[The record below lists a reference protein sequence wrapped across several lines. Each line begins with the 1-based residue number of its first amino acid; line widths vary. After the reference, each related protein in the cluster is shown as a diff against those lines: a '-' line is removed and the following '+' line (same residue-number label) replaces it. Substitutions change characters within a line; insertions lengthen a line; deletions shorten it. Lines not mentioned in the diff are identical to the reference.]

1 MKYCIFI
8 ALAFLFISSH
18 AVAASGPWYAVYER
32 ALQAQAE
39 GKWQESINL
48 LKEAATLRPD
58 SKSKA
63 RTYGLR
69 FINYLPYYYMGIAY
83 INLDKKQDALRSFQ
97 QEAEKSE
104 IQNAPDEL
112 EAMQKFMANL
122 TGDRPITLAD
132 KQPPATAQPAIPAAG
147 MPWYVSYEAGLAY
160 LESGDWF
167 KAEEFLKSAL
177 VDNSI
182 PRQYMRTYGMWYISY
197 LPYYYLG
204 TVYYEQGLWG
214 LAIDFFEASERFGVI
229 KEFPKQYELLQ
240 QHEKKARAKSVG
252 SRRIS
257 ANVKEAVSK
266 KLVEGIQL
274 FHAQEYAAAAQSL
287 GQVMQF
293 DPHNSVAKTY
303 MAKIPSTIASVSSGS
318 EEFRE
323 QQNDYMAGVQSLL
336 QGEYDSAIA
345 LLQSVQ
351 KEHAKDPGFH
361 AFLGSAYAMK
371 YFSSNRKEKSG
382 LRMAEKEFGAALSL
396 DPSYVLDA
404 RVFPDSVLE
413 LFYATRKK
421 AGQR

>member
-1 MKYCIFI
+1 MKSSFVVITFLLTSFHV
-8 ALAFLFISSH
+8 LAG
-18 AVAASGPWYAVYER
+18 SGPWYAVYEK
-32 ALQAQAE
+32 ALQAQAD
-39 GKWQESINL
+39 GKWRESIML
-48 LKEAATLRPD
+48 LKEAVTLRPD
-58 SKSKA
+58 PKSKA

-69 FINYLPYYYMGIAY
+69 FINYLPYYYMGIAH
-83 INLDKKQDALRSFQ
+83 INLDEKQEALRSFQ
-97 QEAEKSE
+97 KETEKSE

-132 KQPPATAQPAIPAAG
+132 KKLPEVVQPALPAAG

-182 PRQYMRTYGMWYISY
+182 PRQYLRTYGMWYISY
-197 LPYYYLG
+197 LPYYHLG

-229 KEFPKQYELLQ
+229 REFPKQYELLQ
-240 QHEKKARAKSVG
+240 QYEKEARRKRVG
-252 SRRIS
+252 GRRVS
-257 ANVKEAVSK
+257 ENVKEAVGNR
-266 KLVEGIQL
+266 LVEAIQM
-274 FHAQEYAAAAQSL
+274 FHAQEYVAAAKSFGL
-287 GQVMQF
+287 VMQL
-293 DPHNSVAKTY
+293 DPHNSVARTY
-303 MAKIPSTIASVSSGS
+303 MAKIPATAGDAPSVGK
-318 EEFRE
+318 EDYRK

-336 QGEYDSAIA
+336 LGDYDSAIA

-351 KEHAKDPGFH
+351 KQNAKDPGFH
-361 AFLGSAYAMK
+361 AFLGSAHAMK
-371 YFSSNRKEKSG
+371 YFSSNRIEKSG
-382 LRMAEKEFGAALSL
+382 IRLAEKEFATVLSL

-413 LFYATRKK
+413 LFFAARKK
-421 AGQR
+421 REQR